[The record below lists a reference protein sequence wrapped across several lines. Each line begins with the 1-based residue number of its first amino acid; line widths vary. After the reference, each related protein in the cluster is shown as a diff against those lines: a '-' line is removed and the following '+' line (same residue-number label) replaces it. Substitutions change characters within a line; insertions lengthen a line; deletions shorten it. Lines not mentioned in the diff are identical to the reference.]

1 MNMSKISEY
10 AKDYEP
16 TATTKNI
23 ADLEKVSVD
32 LELQDDE
39 FELVDKVTKLPKTI
53 KQKII
58 VVDNDN
64 YRVPVTVIQ
73 QLKVLLEDNPN
84 MKNFKVKKSGSTK
97 DDTRYQ
103 VIPLME

>member
-1 MNMSKISEY
+1 MAKLSDA
-10 AKDYEP
+10 AKDYQP
-16 TATTKNI
+16 SLKTKNI
-23 ADLEKVSVD
+23 ADLEKVSTD
-32 LELQDDE
+32 LELVDDTFE
-39 FELVDKVTKLPKTI
+39 FTKGDEAKTVH
-53 KQKII
+53 QQVI
-58 VVDNDN
+58 VINDEK

-84 MKNFKVKKSGSTK
+84 LKNFKVKKSGTTK